1 MNRPLVS
8 TSANLHNEIFPKSFE
23 EINEEILKQVD
34 YVVNLPTEN
43 WNHKPSS
50 IFKINLDGNLFK
62 IR

>member
-1 MNRPLVS
+1 
-8 TSANLHNEIFPKSFE
+8 
-23 EINEEILKQVD
+23 
-34 YVVNLPTEN
+34 LPTEN